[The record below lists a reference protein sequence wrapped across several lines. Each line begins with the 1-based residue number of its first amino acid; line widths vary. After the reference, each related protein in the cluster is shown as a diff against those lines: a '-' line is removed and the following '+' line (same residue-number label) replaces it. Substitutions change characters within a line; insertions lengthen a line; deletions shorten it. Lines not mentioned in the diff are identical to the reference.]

1 DNPITHN
8 MNVDYNAYEGFEIT
22 GVSETVLSRGRT
34 VIEDNKYVGKEG
46 DGEFIKR
53 GLFSD

>member
-1 DNPITHN
+1 